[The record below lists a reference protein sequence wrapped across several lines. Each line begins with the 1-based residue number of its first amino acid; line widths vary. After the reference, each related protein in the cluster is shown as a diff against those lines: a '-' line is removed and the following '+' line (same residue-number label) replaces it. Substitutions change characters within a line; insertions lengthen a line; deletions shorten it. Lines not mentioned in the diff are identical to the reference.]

1 MAASTDIEFAH
12 LQTYFNSTHIESPT
26 LQNSLKEIYKIINTN
41 GTPFVSVILN
51 FADLPWGPPYY
62 IRKQCNGFYILYNN
76 PDNVSIMS
84 LGTFVLFAEDYI
96 YTTTIDGKKTD
107 FSDARIIGWIRFMG
121 RKM

>member
-51 FADLPWGPPYY
+51 CADLSWGPPSLLTY
-62 IRKQCNGFYILYNN
+62 QCNGFYILYNN
-76 PDNVSIMS
+76 PDNVNTMS
-84 LGTFVLFAEDYI
+84 LGTFVLFAPKNI
-96 YTTTIDGKKTD
+96 CTTTIVGKKTD
-107 FSDARIIGWIRFMG
+107 FSDAKVSQWDRFIGR
-121 RKM
+121 

>member
-51 FADLPWGPPYY
+51 CKDLSWGPPQIFTYW
-62 IRKQCNGFYILYNN
+62 CNGFYILYNN
-76 PDNVSIMS
+76 PDNVNTMS
-84 LGTFVLFAEDYI
+84 LGTFVLFTEKFI
-96 YTTTIDGKKTD
+96 CTTTIAGKKTD
-107 FSDARIIGWIRFMG
+107 FSDARASQWYNFIGR
-121 RKM
+121 